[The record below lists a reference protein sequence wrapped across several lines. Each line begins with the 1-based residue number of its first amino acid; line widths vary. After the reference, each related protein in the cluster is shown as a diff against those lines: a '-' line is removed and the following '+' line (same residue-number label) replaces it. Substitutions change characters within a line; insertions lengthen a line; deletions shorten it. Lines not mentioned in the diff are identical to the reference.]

1 MTCRIKNVYATINC
15 GNIILLFMII
25 LLNETGGLQIR
36 AILQSS
42 INLKR
47 EQSCKMKVIRFM
59 EVLVTSGVTCWA
71 LQ

>member
-1 MTCRIKNVYATINC
+1 
-15 GNIILLFMII
+15 MII